1 MCVKI
6 MKSLFTVQFITN
18 QLKFMA
24 VLLKKLV
31 TSPFEEI
38 LVRGFYHMDI
48 IRKTELPNIFSCTA
62 FKKHISFLI
71 DQNQNQ
77 AKFSE
82 MFFYLPSTLDRK
94 EAFLQWKEHVHLHRV
109 DLSLDDMKAFT
120 GIKEINPALLE
131 NIISGYYKLMKK
143 IAEVSNQI

>member
-1 MCVKI
+1 M
-6 MKSLFTVQFITN
+6 
-18 QLKFMA
+18 
-24 VLLKKLV
+24 
-31 TSPFEEI
+31 
-38 LVRGFYHMDI
+38 
-48 IRKTELPNIFSCTA
+48 KTELPNIFSCTT

-143 IAEVSNQI
+143 IAEVSNQNLEIQMPTLVEAVKLIQIMNFNGLTILINLQKRNFN